1 MQRNRPRRVLRRSKG
16 ASGIL
21 VRRKSRLPAH
31 HQDSV
36 RARRLGDKLLF
47 IITIFLVGGTIFL
60 YSGYRL
66 LRVYRQRLD
75 KLKEEV
81 RVLEEKKRELTE
93 EIEAREDDSFYL
105 EKLAREMGLIK
116 DGEVI
121 YRFREEED

>member
-1 MQRNRPRRVLRRSKG
+1 MQGNRPRSVLRRSKRATG
-16 ASGIL
+16 VL
-21 VRRKSRLPAH
+21 VWRKSRWPAH
-31 HQDSV
+31 HQNSV
-36 RARRLGDKLLF
+36 RTKKLWNKLLF
-47 IITIFLVGGTIFL
+47 MITIFLVGGTIFL

-66 LRVYRQRLD
+66 LRVYIQRLER
-75 KLKEEV
+75 LKEEV